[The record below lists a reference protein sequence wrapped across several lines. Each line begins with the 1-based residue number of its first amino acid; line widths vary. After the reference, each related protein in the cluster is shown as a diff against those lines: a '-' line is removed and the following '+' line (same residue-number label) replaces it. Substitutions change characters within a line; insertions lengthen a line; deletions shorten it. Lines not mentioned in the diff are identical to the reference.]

1 MSTNRSKDRSSLC
14 SFTFAAGR
22 HCRTLECGAIT
33 LRGLC
38 APVSV
43 PSVVNPFP
51 RSRPSPISAKRFCL
65 SGFHALTDFLRFQI
79 GAKARLSDWHRTH
92 LLPPNRTQSTLTTA
106 RLSRLFAVVAAV
118 FRPAPRWPRA
128 SLPAIARAPVL
139 SLASRASK
147 IRPADCG

>member
-1 MSTNRSKDRSSLC
+1 MSTHRSNDRSSLC

-33 LRGLC
+33 LRALC

-43 PSVVNPFP
+43 PSVVNLFP

-106 RLSRLFAVVAAV
+106 PPPPFHRCSGGLQTRQRDGRERPSPSSRGHQ
-118 FRPAPRWPRA
+118 
-128 SLPAIARAPVL
+128 
-139 SLASRASK
+139 
-147 IRPADCG
+147 C

>member
-1 MSTNRSKDRSSLC
+1 MSTNRSKGRSSLC

-33 LRGLC
+33 LRALC
-38 APVSV
+38 APVFV
-43 PSVVNPFP
+43 PSVVNLFP

-65 SGFHALTDFLRFQI
+65 SGFHALTDFLRLQI

-106 RLSRLFAVVAAV
+106 PPPPFRRCSGGLQTGTAMAASV
-118 FRPAPRWPRA
+118 PPRHPEGTGVEFGKPRE
-128 SLPAIARAPVL
+128 
-139 SLASRASK
+139 
-147 IRPADCG
+147 